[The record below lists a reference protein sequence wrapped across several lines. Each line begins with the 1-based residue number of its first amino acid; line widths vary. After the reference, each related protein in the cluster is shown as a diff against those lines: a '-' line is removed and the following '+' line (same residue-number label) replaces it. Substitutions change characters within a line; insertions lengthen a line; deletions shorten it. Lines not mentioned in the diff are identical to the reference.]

1 MRKGLGQSFGFST
14 RFTPSPCVLA
24 FMLESVKARCF
35 VYSGLHCYIEFWAL
49 ILAVRS
55 RCLTSIHVFT
65 RHCGNLNRINWL
77 PLYLFLH
84 LIFWFIFEIGL
95 QFFFIPYIY
104 IIKFLFV
111 FICLFLYSYF
121 CSLFCKLS
129 MIIFS
134 FLFKYVFFLHTT
146 LFISLRYCLSRWIL
160 FKDNEKYQNNFFPCT
175 RKFLVR
181 CFTTNAICVK
191 FVKNENTHLSRIERG
206 SIYSKTSTL
215 CRCFFYF
222 YISNICAIR

>member
-1 MRKGLGQSFGFST
+1 MVYYIHIYKKIYIYIHHQIYHKKRRVLRKGLGQSFGFST

-84 LIFWFIFEIGL
+84 FIFWFIFEIAL
-95 QFFFIPYIY
+95 QFFFYFIY
-104 IIKFLFV
+104 I
-111 FICLFLYSYF
+111 LYMY
-121 CSLFCKLS
+121 
-129 MIIFS
+129 
-134 FLFKYVFFLHTT
+134 
-146 LFISLRYCLSRWIL
+146 IL
-160 FKDNEKYQNNFFPCT
+160 IN
-175 RKFLVR
+175 
-181 CFTTNAICVK
+181 
-191 FVKNENTHLSRIERG
+191 
-206 SIYSKTSTL
+206 
-215 CRCFFYF
+215 FYF
-222 YISNICAIR
+222 

>member
-1 MRKGLGQSFGFST
+1 MVYYIHIYKKIYIYIHHQIYHKKRRVLRKGLGQSFGFST

-84 LIFWFIFEIGL
+84 FIFWFIFEIAL
-95 QFFFIPYIY
+95 QFFFILFYSIYVYIN
-104 IIKFLFV
+104 KFLFLELLY
-111 FICLFLYSYF
+111 FRTANFYLYLFVCFYIPIF
-121 CSLFCKLS
+121 CSLFYKLS
-129 MIIFS
+129 IIISS
-134 FLFKYVFFLHTT
+134 FLFKYIFFLT
-146 LFISLRYCLSRWIL
+146 LHFS
-160 FKDNEKYQNNFFPCT
+160 
-175 RKFLVR
+175 
-181 CFTTNAICVK
+181 
-191 FVKNENTHLSRIERG
+191 
-206 SIYSKTSTL
+206 
-215 CRCFFYF
+215 FY
-222 YISNICAIR
+222 

>member
-1 MRKGLGQSFGFST
+1 
-14 RFTPSPCVLA
+14 
-24 FMLESVKARCF
+24 MLESVKARCF

-134 FLFKYVFFLHTT
+134 FLFKYVFFFLHTT

-215 CRCFFYF
+215 HHLCRCFFYF

>member
-1 MRKGLGQSFGFST
+1 
-14 RFTPSPCVLA
+14 
-24 FMLESVKARCF
+24 MLESVKARCF

-104 IIKFLFV
+104 ILLNFYLYLFV
-111 FICLFLYSYF
+111 CFCIPISARYSVNYRWSF
-121 CSLFCKLS
+121 SLF
-129 MIIFS
+129 
-134 FLFKYVFFLHTT
+134 FLNMFFFLHTT

-215 CRCFFYF
+215 HHLYRCFFYF